1 MVNDFIKMSKQNDFY
16 MLKWNEIIERYY
28 NNSFIIKVS
37 ILIENLKYIEKNFL
51 FMRNKKR

>member
-1 MVNDFIKMSKQNDFY
+1 

-37 ILIENLKYIEKNFL
+37 IFIENLKYIEKNFL